1 METFNAVQCEIK
13 KMQSVDGEVQN
24 EEQLLNDEKRR
35 DINFSQTFLCSS
47 NSSTIHC
54 KCTIKE

>member
-24 EEQLLNDEKRR
+24 EEQLLNEKRR
-35 DINFSQTFLCSS
+35 NVNFSQTFLCSS
-47 NSSTIHC
+47 NSNI
-54 KCTIKE
+54 